1 MNKKTKSFIV
11 DLIYRNIEI
20 DECYLRE
27 GISEDDN
34 GYFDI
39 NNQSEEWNDLYQ
51 NFLSMQDA
59 LLVLGYKSSYNI
71 QGYIDRKNL
80 NKSNKLRND
89 RLNAISERIN
99 RGE

>member
-1 MNKKTKSFIV
+1 MKKRRMNKKTKSFIV

-27 GISEDDN
+27 GIVEDEN

-39 NNQSEEWNDLYQ
+39 NNQCEDWNNLYQ

-59 LLVLGYKSSYNI
+59 LLVLGYRSGYDI
-71 QGYIDRKNL
+71 QVEFDE
-80 NKSNKLRND
+80 RN
-89 RLNAISERIN
+89 
-99 RGE
+99 GEK

>member
-1 MNKKTKSFIV
+1 MTKRRMNKKTKSFIV

-27 GISEDDN
+27 GISHDED
-34 GYFDI
+34 GYYDI
-39 NNQSEEWNDLYQ
+39 NNQSKDWNDLYQ

-59 LLVLGYKSSYNI
+59 LLVLGYRSGYDI
-71 QGYIDRKNL
+71 QVEFDELNNDLLNRK
-80 NKSNKLRND
+80 
-89 RLNAISERIN
+89 SERIN